1 MAATSCLD
9 RSRCSDMKCGA
20 AAVQGSEASWKEED
34 RIEVENIPLHTPPLL
49 SPQRLPS
56 AQHPHS
62 FLYWDILAPALSA
75 PLPAHG
81 AELFPCR
88 SRFSLPLPI
97 FLRLHLRHRYEETEF
112 YLMLCAFLYQAFSCP
127 RSASCKPREFVLS
140 RYWRRGSRGIES

>member
-1 MAATSCLD
+1 
-9 RSRCSDMKCGA
+9 MKCGA

-81 AELFPCR
+81 AELFPCY
-88 SRFSLPLPI
+88 SLWDCDWYTVLNQMRDSTGYV
-97 FLRLHLRHRYEETEF
+97 FL
-112 YLMLCAFLYQAFSCP
+112 QARAGECFA
-127 RSASCKPREFVLS
+127 AS
-140 RYWRRGSRGIES
+140 